1 MAEDKTYYIV
11 RFNTNEDDDKIY
23 KDLKQ
28 ARLVADE
35 LEDLGAVLYKA
46 EHIGGLY
53 IESRL

>member
-1 MAEDKTYYIV
+1 MENKVYYIV
-11 RFNTNEDDDKIY
+11 RFNNDEDDDKVY

-28 ARLVADE
+28 ARLVAAE